1 MKNPCEELR
10 ECIGKL
16 RYAKNRSEE
25 GVVEL
30 HDRALAAVEVVAAE
44 LELRRWGLQ
53 WMLNDLTGIDHEWA
67 KEACNI
73 ARQSLNP
80 QPKG

>member
-25 GVVEL
+25 EVVEL
-30 HDRALAAVEVVAAE
+30 HDRALAAVEVIAAE
-44 LELRRWGLQ
+44 LEAHARHDKYMDAEVHALRLFGNKDCTAQADEYL
-53 WMLNDLTGIDHEWA
+53 A
-67 KEACNI
+67 
-73 ARQSLNP
+73 